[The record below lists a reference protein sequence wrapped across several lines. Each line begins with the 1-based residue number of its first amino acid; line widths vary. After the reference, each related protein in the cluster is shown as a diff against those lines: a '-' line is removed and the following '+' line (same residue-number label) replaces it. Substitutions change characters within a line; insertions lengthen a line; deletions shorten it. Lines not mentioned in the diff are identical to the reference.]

1 MKSTQYKPEKLMKFP
16 ILAAMTLAIA
26 GAYPAAAVA
35 QTNDELLKELRAL
48 RDRVNQLEERLK
60 ANEAKPAAPATAATA
75 AGSAQWGMTP
85 QQAQDFNRIA
95 VKTEALEDSIEAYG
109 LKGLKIS
116 GYMDPSFIYNRNQN
130 RAGFQFLNNVADDGY
145 NYDNSYMGTAA
156 LDLLKETEGGTRWRL
171 TLSPNRGTDAVIGN
185 GGLVQEA
192 SVSIPLGDLQT
203 RMIAGHI
210 PDWSGYEYLPPTQ
223 NKLITHN
230 LLFDFTLPTAYTGA
244 GIELTRGKWLSKAV
258 LANLNASMLPSG
270 EKSPVIAY
278 RVDYSKGEFEGFG
291 FAGVHGKAAN
301 GVGGTANTML
311 NLFEIDGYFI
321 RGDWTV
327 QGQLSYGGQKQAA
340 ITANPDTGELRNSE
354 WMGISG
360 LVAYKISPRLEAI
373 ARADYLKND
382 KNGGGL
388 LGFGS
393 DARNG
398 IGPTMTGRD
407 IDTGDL
413 LLADTERGANR
424 SALALGLNYLYDLNT
439 SFKLEY
445 RYDRADRAVFEVVKD
460 GRFSKSNNL
469 LGASVVVKF

>member
-1 MKSTQYKPEKLMKFP
+1 MKFP
-16 ILAAMTLAIA
+16 VFAAMTLAIA
-26 GAYPAAAVA
+26 SAYPSAALA
-35 QTNDELLKELRAL
+35 QSNDELLKELRAL

-60 ANEAKPAAPATAATA
+60 ANEAKPAAGAA
-75 AGSAQWGMTP
+75 AGGTAQWGMTP

-95 VKTEALEDSIEAYG
+95 VKTEALEDSTEAMG

-116 GYMDPSFIYNRNQN
+116 GYMDPSYIYNRNQN
-130 RAGFQFLNNVADDGY
+130 RAGFQFLNNVENGGY
-145 NYDNSYMGTAA
+145 HYDNSYIGTVA

-203 RMIAGHI
+203 RLIAGHI

-244 GIELTRGKWLSKAV
+244 GVELTRGKWITKAV

-278 RVDYSKGEFEGFG
+278 RVDYAKGEFDGFG

-301 GVGGTANTML
+301 AIGGTGNTML
-311 NLFEIDGYFI
+311 NLFEIDGYYI
-321 RGDWTV
+321 RGDWTL
-327 QGQLSYGGQKQAA
+327 QGQVSYGGQKRAS
-340 ITANPDTGELRNSE
+340 ITANPDNDELRNSE
-354 WMGISG
+354 WMGVSG
-360 LVAYKISPRLEAI
+360 LVAYKFSPRFETI
-373 ARADYLKND
+373 ARFDYLKND

-398 IGPTMTGRD
+398 IGPRMTGRD
-407 IDTGDL
+407 VDTQDL
-413 LLADTERGANR
+413 LLTDTERGANR
-424 SALALGLNYLYDLNT
+424 SALALGVNYLYDLNT
-439 SFKLEY
+439 TFKLEY
-445 RYDRADRAVFEVVKD
+445 RYDRADREVFEVVKS
-460 GRFSKSNNL
+460 GSFSKSNNL